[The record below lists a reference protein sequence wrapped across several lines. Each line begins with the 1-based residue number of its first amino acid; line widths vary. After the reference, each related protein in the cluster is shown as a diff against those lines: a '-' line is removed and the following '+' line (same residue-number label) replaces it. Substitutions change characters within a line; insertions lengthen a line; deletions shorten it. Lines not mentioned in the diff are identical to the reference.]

1 MDLYILLD
9 PVTNFWKCPQRG
21 FCYYFCFGIFFTKV
35 VGLREAIM
43 EEKQLICGNCLYG
56 GGGPPYDSSN
66 TRGVLFFLT
75 QGLQSHVV
83 SMEEEEQYCP
93 LW

>member
-1 MDLYILLD
+1 MSVLVALASISIYAQTNG
-9 PVTNFWKCPQRG
+9 PV
-21 FCYYFCFGIFFTKV
+21 
-35 VGLREAIM
+35 REAITK
-43 EEKQLICGNCLYG
+43 EKQLICGYCLYG
-56 GGGPPYDSSN
+56 GDPPHDSMD

-83 SMEEEEQYCP
+83 SMEEEEEEEQYCP